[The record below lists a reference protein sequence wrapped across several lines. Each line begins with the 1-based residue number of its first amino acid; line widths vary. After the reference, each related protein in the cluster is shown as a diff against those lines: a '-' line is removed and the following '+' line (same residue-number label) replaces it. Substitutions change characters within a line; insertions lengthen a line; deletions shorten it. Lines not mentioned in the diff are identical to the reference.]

1 MRTPRLVPL
10 TLAVLA
16 VLFWAAVAIA
26 GAASA
31 VTLENPIECDTL
43 ACLFK
48 TVIRYFLALLA
59 LFATFVFIYGGFLL
73 LTSGGE
79 PERIKKGKETLF
91 WATMGIVT
99 VIGSW
104 VFIRTVFDALSQ
116 RH

>member
-1 MRTPRLVPL
+1 MKTSPLLPL
-10 TLAVLA
+10 TLTLLLA
-16 VLFWAAVAIA
+16 LPALALAQAARPA
-26 GAASA
+26 
-31 VTLENPIECDTL
+31 LENPIACPDL

-48 TVIRYFLALLA
+48 SVIRYFLGLLA